1 MSTSYHVSGFLYN
14 LKTQKILLLQ
24 AQQETSPRPI
34 HSTIGKE
41 VSKSE
46 EAHIAFQKIINELLG
61 INLNKKNIYAIY
73 DYFHEEL
80 GKDNFVFYA
89 ETKSS
94 PKFEN
99 IDGKDAVWIAF
110 DEMSKLLFTPH
121 TKQDIIV
128 GERVIKAKRRDD
140 AAQQEVANA

>member
-1 MSTSYHVSGFLYN
+1 M
-14 LKTQKILLLQ
+14 LQ
-24 AQQETSPRPI
+24 AQQEDSPRLI

-41 VSKSE
+41 VSKDE
-46 EAHIAFQKIINELLG
+46 EAHIAFQKIISELLN
-61 INLNKKNIYAIY
+61 INLNKKHVYAIY

-94 PKFEN
+94 PKFDS
-99 IDGKDAVWIAF
+99 IDGKNYIWVAF
-110 DEMSKLLFTPH
+110 DEISKLLFTPH
-121 TKQDIIV
+121 TKQDVIV

>member
-14 LKTQKILLLQ
+14 SKAQRILLLQ
-24 AQQETSPRPI
+24 AQQENNSRSI

-41 VSKSE
+41 VSKGE
-46 EAHIAFQKIINELLG
+46 EARIAFQKIVSELLD
-61 INLNKKNIYAIY
+61 INLNKKNIYEIY

-94 PKFEN
+94 PKFES
-99 IDGKDAVWIAF
+99 IDGKSCVWVSF
-110 DEMSKLLFTPH
+110 DEISKLLFTPH
-121 TKQDIIV
+121 TKQDVIV